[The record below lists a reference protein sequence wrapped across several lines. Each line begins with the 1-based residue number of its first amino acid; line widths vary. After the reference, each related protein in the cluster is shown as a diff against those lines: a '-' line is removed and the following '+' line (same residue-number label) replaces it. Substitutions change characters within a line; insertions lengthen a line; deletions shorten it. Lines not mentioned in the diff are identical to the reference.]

1 MDALFTSLSDP
12 SFIFAALVGVA
23 VFATIF
29 TVMMPLMG
37 GSGLE
42 ARMKNVA
49 LERESIRARERARL
63 AMDSDK
69 RRRGGTGS
77 LKQQAQKPGIRA
89 LVDRLDLKNALADEK
104 TMNSLRNAG
113 YRGQNP
119 LNLFLFLRFVLPF
132 LFLVAAAIYI
142 FGLGKFTEHSTGM
155 RIFMCVAV
163 GYVGF
168 YAPNL
173 YISNRSSKRQFSIM
187 RAWPDALDLMLI
199 CVESGMSVEA
209 AFRKVSDEIGTAS
222 AELAEELVLTTAE
235 LSFLQERRLAYENL
249 ASRTGLDAV
258 KSVMQ
263 ALTQAEKYGTPVAT
277 ALRVLSAESRDMRL
291 NEAEK
296 KAAALPPKLTVP
308 MILFFLPVLFIVI
321 LGPAGIGISARG
333 GIFGGAGG

>member
-1 MDALFTSLSDP
+1 MDLIYKSLTDP

-29 TVMMPLMG
+29 TVMMPMLG

-49 LERESIRARERARL
+49 IERDSIRARERARL

-69 RRRGGTGS
+69 RRRSGS
-77 LKQQAQKPGIRA
+77 IKQQTQKPGIRA
-89 LVDRLDLKNALADEK
+89 LVERLDLKKALADEK
-104 TMNSLRNAG
+104 TLTSLRNAG

-119 LNLFLFLRFVLPF
+119 LFMFLFLRFVLPF
-132 LFLVAAAIYI
+132 VAFIGAAVYIFALGNMADHSTTMKVFTCVLVAYA
-142 FGLGKFTEHSTGM
+142 
-155 RIFMCVAV
+155 
-163 GYVGF
+163 GF

-173 YISNRSSKRQFSIM
+173 YISNRVSKRKFSIQ

-199 CVESGMSVEA
+199 CVESGMSVEL
-209 AFRKVSDEIGTAS
+209 AFRKVADEIGTAS
-222 AELAEELVLTTAE
+222 AELAEELVLTNAE
-235 LSFLQERRLAYENL
+235 LSFLQERRQAFENL
-249 ASRTGLDAV
+249 ANRTGLDSV
-258 KSVMQ
+258 RSVMQ

-277 ALRVLSAESRDMRL
+277 ALRVLSAESREMRL

-321 LGPAGIGISARG
+321 LGPAGIGISQRG
-333 GIFGGAGG
+333 GIFGG